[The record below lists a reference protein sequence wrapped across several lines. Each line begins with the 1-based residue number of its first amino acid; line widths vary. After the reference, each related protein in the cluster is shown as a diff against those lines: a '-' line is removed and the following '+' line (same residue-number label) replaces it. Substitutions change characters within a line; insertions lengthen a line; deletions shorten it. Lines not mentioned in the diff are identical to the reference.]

1 MDGNKSNQKPA
12 VEEIAVESSM
22 VTVAIPA
29 LMEPKKATAIL
40 AV

>member
-1 MDGNKSNQKPA
+1 MDGNNSKEKPA
-12 VEEIAVESSM
+12 VEEIAVESPM

-29 LMEPKKATAIL
+29 VMEPKKATAIL